1 MRTHGIGAAQLS
13 RTALR
18 ALRANRARSALTM
31 LGVIIG
37 VAAVI
42 TMMAVGTGARRS
54 IEGFIA
60 GVGSNLLIV
69 MPGTASTG
77 GVRLAAGSG
86 ASLTLDDA
94 VQRLGRKAGVEAAAV
109 RTPYGLAAVDVD
121 KPADLDLVRRL
132 VEG

>member
-60 GVGSNLLIV
+60 GVGSNLLII

-86 ASLTLDDA
+86 AT
-94 VQRLGRKAGVEAAAV
+94 QRNRQSHTKLAGQWAPATIYVRANSGGAAAEYV
-109 RTPYGLAAVDVD
+109 FAGDTAA
-121 KPADLDLVRRL
+121 
-132 VEG
+132 